1 MLFRSER
8 DTKPDSR
15 MTNPAKAHTNEK
27 WELLTQFRTTLKK
40 AADSVSSH
48 LVKDITPGIAQFGV
62 HGTTMISAGLAL
74 PAMIADCATHICK
87 LGMAK
92 VNGWK
97 MLRLSDG
104 YMIAAKFFANKA
116 ETIYLIDAPKYV
128 ANTQIHHVA
137 SELDQVVTGERI
149 VLARN
154 EIHRVAEAAAEQ
166 DGMSVRRRTRD
177 DLRGDVGTCAGT
189 VVDDDLLPEHAVQFF
204 GHVARQE
211 VARSARREADH
222 DAQRTRR
229 KEIGRAH
236 V

>member
-1 MLFRSER
+1 MIGDAKGYTSKRLRKASRGYMVFAGKTSAQLGNVLENHADMQAAVLQNSER

-137 SELDQVVTGERI
+137 SELDQVRSE
-149 VLARN
+149 
-154 EIHRVAEAAAEQ
+154 
-166 DGMSVRRRTRD
+166 
-177 DLRGDVGTCAGT
+177 
-189 VVDDDLLPEHAVQFF
+189 EHTSELQS
-204 GHVARQE
+204 H
-211 VARSARREADH
+211 
-222 DAQRTRR
+222 
-229 KEIGRAH
+229 
-236 V
+236 